1 MRRENSDVK
10 TAFVSEAGSL
20 LDNRDYFA
28 YTELD
33 DRACYVIADGLDEDD
48 QQRSAEM
55 AAKIILENFME
66 KPSLSRWRIRR
77 WLKEA
82 HETLKFESRRMRL
95 KASLLVI
102 VTDYTK
108 YVCASSGNARLLHLR
123 NGRLLVKSHD
133 QSLAQ
138 LMADRGK
145 LAPDKVYHHEES
157 SNLMEYIGKPEQFGM
172 SFIRKTRMMD
182 GDVLLL
188 TTAGLW
194 KGLDQSEIADALA
207 ESQDPQTFADTLEDV
222 LLSKQA
228 YHYDNYTAAALYIN
242 KVYQDDPKKKMRII
256 RRILIAVL
264 VFCVLGGGVWWATY
278 RSIERKAEAA
288 ANLVEYQQ
296 TGDQYTQQGDY
307 EKALKSYSEAR
318 NAAIKIRDRLHRA
331 TLGDKMK
338 IAQSLVDGDG
348 YLKQKEY
355 DQAITSYK
363 AARQQ
368 AENYPIF
375 SQTDIQKRLDQTEA
389 FENVNETV
397 QQADL
402 KFQSGEYS
410 AAKKLYEQANKEA
423 TQVAYTDA
431 QKDVTTKLN
440 DTQAKL
446 DEIQQQTQELRAEK
460 QEKRGDKALDAGNYE
475 LAVTAYDDA
484 QGIYQD
490 IDKLEK
496 VLSIER
502 KISKVEE
509 QQDKRAEAA
518 IAAQNQAAQQ
528 NAAMNNMLPPA
539 SSNNETTGTLN
550 GTGTTAA
557 SQGTSKPAQES
568 NSTDST
574 GITDSGVANGS

>member
-1 MRRENSDVK
+1 
-10 TAFVSEAGSL
+10 
-20 LDNRDYFA
+20 
-28 YTELD
+28 
-33 DRACYVIADGLDEDD
+33 
-48 QQRSAEM
+48 
-55 AAKIILENFME
+55 
-66 KPSLSRWRIRR
+66 
-77 WLKEA
+77 
-82 HETLKFESRRMRL
+82 
-95 KASLLVI
+95 
-102 VTDYTK
+102 
-108 YVCASSGNARLLHLR
+108 
-123 NGRLLVKSHD
+123 
-133 QSLAQ
+133 
-138 LMADRGK
+138 
-145 LAPDKVYHHEES
+145 
-157 SNLMEYIGKPEQFGM
+157 
-172 SFIRKTRMMD
+172 
-182 GDVLLL
+182 
-188 TTAGLW
+188 
-194 KGLDQSEIADALA
+194 
-207 ESQDPQTFADTLEDV
+207 
-222 LLSKQA
+222 
-228 YHYDNYTAAALYIN
+228 
-242 KVYQDDPKKKMRII
+242 
-256 RRILIAVL
+256 
-264 VFCVLGGGVWWATY
+264 
-278 RSIERKAEAA
+278 
-288 ANLVEYQQ
+288 
-296 TGDQYTQQGDY
+296 
-307 EKALKSYSEAR
+307 
-318 NAAIKIRDRLHRA
+318 
-331 TLGDKMK
+331 MK

-375 SQTDIQKRLDQTEA
+375 SEADIQKRLDQTEA

-431 QKDVTTKLN
+431 QKDVTTKLT

-475 LAVTAYDDA
+475 LAVTAYGDA

-496 VLSIER
+496 VLSVER
-502 KISKVEE
+502 KISKAEE

-528 NAAMNNMLPPA
+528 NAAMNNMMPPA
-539 SSNNETTGTLN
+539 TTGTLN

-557 SQGTSKPAQES
+557 SQGTSKPAPES
-568 NSTDST
+568 SPNDST